1 MPLKMSIYLNVVDFF
16 AKFEIAFLC
25 IKILK
30 QILEGKNIL
39 VG

>member
-1 MPLKMSIYLNVVDFF
+1 MSIYLNVVDFF
-16 AKFEIAFLC
+16 TKVEIAFLC

-30 QILEGKNIL
+30 QILEWKNIL